1 MYFQTCFSMLKLL
14 NRFNSS
20 INSWKARKKKKEDFK
35 PVKISARK
43 DKIDDWKGLKIASP
57 RDDLNIINR
66 LLTFNKTFYLC
77 VQLALSRHW
86 LKATVQEKWSSTFC
100 MDGKNNTAL
109 TLQSI

>member
-43 DKIDDWKGLKIASP
+43 DKIDD
-57 RDDLNIINR
+57 
-66 LLTFNKTFYLC
+66 
-77 VQLALSRHW
+77 
-86 LKATVQEKWSSTFC
+86 
-100 MDGKNNTAL
+100 
-109 TLQSI
+109 